1 MGNYKGFGDSKM
13 IPDLT
18 PEKVTNNYYTKVL
31 IPMSIEMLFDVSMTN
46 FNRIFISV

>member
-31 IPMSIEMLFDVSMTN
+31 IAMSIEMLFDVSMTN